1 MIGPLLPLILGN
13 WRILAGVVVAFVAGW
28 TVNGWRGEAERA
40 ALVSS
45 YQSAADDARQKAET
59 QAREWSVK
67 LAAIDHQR
75 TAAISEAQNEI
86 NQLRS
91 AVAAGSKRLHVRA
104 TCPPA
109 AGLPGAPA
117 APGVGDGAA
126 PRLAADAEQDYFTL
140 LSQLSRMDEQLR
152 ACQEWV
158 K

>member
-91 AVAAGSKRLHVRA
+91 AVAAGSQRLRVRA

-109 AGLPGAPA
+109 GVSGTSSS
-117 APGVGDGAA
+117 PGVGDGGSA
-126 PRLAADAEQDYFTL
+126 RLAGDAEQDYFTL
-140 LSQLSRMDEQLR
+140 LSQLTRMEQQLR
-152 ACQEWV
+152 ACQEWAQ
-158 K
+158 